1 AAIKLAGL
9 LRHHLVD
16 HLIWVG
22 ILIIDYRAP
31 PETCCGNGAQ
41 RKFPLARR

>member
-1 AAIKLAGL
+1 VAAL
-9 LRHHLVD
+9 LEVSEKTARRHWQIAKIRLFQ
-16 HLIWVG
+16 L
-22 ILIIDYRAP
+22 RAP